1 LYTPGSYGD
10 SLYDLDCEAV
20 AQILLQMRVCMRG
33 SDATVLKNK
42 VEQLARD
49 TNGVRRVVN
58 LIKVG
63 DNT

>member
-1 LYTPGSYGD
+1 M
-10 SLYDLDCEAV
+10 C
-20 AQILLQMRVCMRG
+20 G
-33 SDATVLKNK
+33 SDAMVSKDK

-63 DNT
+63 DNM